1 MAAPPPPPTPGG
13 CSLWLP
19 KKLRYCRFPSVDGF
33 EFCGHH
39 LASRGDSELAKD
51 QQRIPCPLD
60 PSHSIFAKDLQKHL
74 KVCPRAKEN
83 AAMAALPYFERDV
96 NRGEPEAAPASAAS
110 AANPAAASAA
120 GAAIHRSL
128 NAPRERQLA
137 AVDTNELL
145 ALLRLV
151 RAAHGN
157 AAESVRPDTADTDG
171 PATDGAPASAKRQKH
186 ALQNERM
193 VSVMSSLG
201 LTSGLATHVEF
212 GAGKGALSAAVSEAS
227 LRPPRHV
234 LVDLIKPHGSVDPA
248 LVERGATC
256 MRLKCDIAHLR
267 LRGVP
272 GLWSPTPPAAAPAA
286 AAPAGPASSSS
297 TEAATE
303 ECVPCEPSGDEKWSA
318 IGKHLCGAATDF
330 TLRCL
335 VTAADGGGEGE
346 RSRARRAL
354 MDGVVV
360 ATCCHHRCEW
370 RSYVNQQFFV
380 DLGFTPEQFGTLCVL
395 SSWATGYR
403 GAPRGSAEQGAA
415 ASPASQAGAPEA
427 GAGNADE
434 HAPADSAATLELERS
449 LGDQLSAA
457 ERVELGLA
465 CKRLLDTGRLRYL
478 ARHGYRGW
486 LQHYVPETVSPENTL
501 LIAVPKARD

>member
-1 MAAPPPPPTPGG
+1 MAICGPKNGQAFFFACVVGGAASRVVPSRASPRPSSRAPPRAVPV
-13 CSLWLP
+13 
-19 KKLRYCRFPSVDGF
+19 KL
-33 EFCGHH
+33 
-39 LASRGDSELAKD
+39 
-51 QQRIPCPLD
+51 
-60 PSHSIFAKDLQKHL
+60 
-74 KVCPRAKEN
+74 
-83 AAMAALPYFERDV
+83 
-96 NRGEPEAAPASAAS
+96 
-110 AANPAAASAA
+110 
-120 GAAIHRSL
+120 GAW
-128 NAPRERQLA
+128 E
-137 AVDTNELL
+137 T
-145 ALLRLV
+145 
-151 RAAHGN
+151 
-157 AAESVRPDTADTDG
+157 
-171 PATDGAPASAKRQKH
+171 
-186 ALQNERM
+186 
-193 VSVMSSLG
+193 
-201 LTSGLATHVEF
+201 
-212 GAGKGALSAAVSEAS
+212 
-227 LRPPRHV
+227 
-234 LVDLIKPHGSVDPA
+234 
-248 LVERGATC
+248 
-256 MRLKCDIAHLR
+256 
-267 LRGVP
+267 
-272 GLWSPTPPAAAPAA
+272 
-286 AAPAGPASSSS
+286 
-297 TEAATE
+297 
-303 ECVPCEPSGDEKWSA
+303 
-318 IGKHLCGAATDF
+318 LCGAATDF

-335 VTAADGGGEGE
+335 VTAADSGGEGE

-427 GAGNADE
+427 SAGNADE

-501 LIAVPKARD
+501 LIAVPEARD

>member
-1 MAAPPPPPTPGG
+1 MAA
-13 CSLWLP
+13 
-19 KKLRYCRFPSVDGF
+19 
-33 EFCGHH
+33 
-39 LASRGDSELAKD
+39 
-51 QQRIPCPLD
+51 Q
-60 PSHSIFAKDLQKHL
+60 
-74 KVCPRAKEN
+74 
-83 AAMAALPYFERDV
+83 PYFERDV
-96 NRGEPEAAPASAAS
+96 NRGDSEAAPASAAS
-110 AANPAAASAA
+110 TANPAAASAA

-128 NAPRERQLA
+128 NTPRGGRLG
-137 AVDTNELL
+137 AVDTSDLL

-151 RAAHGN
+151 RAAHGTSV
-157 AAESVRPDTADTDG
+157 ESVQPDATDTDG
-171 PATDGAPASAKRQKH
+171 PATDGAPAGAKRQKH
-186 ALQNERM
+186 ALQNERI

-201 LTSGLATHVEF
+201 LTSGVATHIEF

-256 MRLKCDIAHLR
+256 VRLKCDIAHLR

-272 GLWSPTPPAAAPAA
+272 GLWSPAS
-286 AAPAGPASSSS
+286 PAGPASSSS

-303 ECVPCEPSGDEKWSA
+303 ECVPCTPSGDEKWSA

-335 VTAADGGGEGE
+335 VAAADSGGEGE
-346 RSRARRAL
+346 RRARRAL

-360 ATCCHHRCEW
+360 ATCCHHRCDW

-380 DLGFTPEQFGTLCVL
+380 DLGFTPEQFGTLCLL

-403 GAPRGSAEQGAA
+403 GAPRGSAEHGPAT
-415 ASPASQAGAPEA
+415 SPASQAGAPEA
-427 GAGNADE
+427 SAGNADE
-434 HAPADSAATLELERS
+434 HAPADSAATLELERTI
-449 LGDQLSAA
+449 GDQLSAA

-478 ARHGYRGW
+478 SRHGYRGW
-486 LQHYVPETVSPENTL
+486 LQHYVPEAVSPENTL
-501 LIAVPKARD
+501 LIAVPEARD